1 MAFFKD
7 TLWILGE
14 GVICAGLIA
23 LVSLHP
29 GVPCCEGVSPTTTTT
44 MKTGRALSTPTPRP
58 AASREIARPPILLPQ
73 AQPWSGFVRE
83 EYWGYSRV
91 YPQQNYEWVQV
102 P

>member
-7 TLWILGE
+7 TLWIIGQ
-14 GVICAGLIA
+14 GAICAGLIA
-23 LVSLHP
+23 LAYLHP
-29 GVPCCEGVSPTTTTT
+29 WVPCVSPTPPPPPPTTTTT
-44 MKTGRALSTPTPRP
+44 MKTGRGLSMPLTPAPRQP
-58 AASREIARPPILLPQ
+58 NLMPQ